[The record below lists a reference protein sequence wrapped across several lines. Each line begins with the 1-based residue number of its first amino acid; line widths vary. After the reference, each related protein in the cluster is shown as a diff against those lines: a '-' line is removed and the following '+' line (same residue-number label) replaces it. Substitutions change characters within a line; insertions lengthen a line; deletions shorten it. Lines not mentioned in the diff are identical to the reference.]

1 MRIILFLI
9 GFLLSIIGSIYI
21 IIYLSYLSVGYSF
34 INYLKFIMSK
44 VECLIMLIGII
55 LINISIF
62 MKGEKHVLCL

>member
-21 IIYLSYLSVGYSF
+21 IIYLSYLSIGYSF

>member
-21 IIYLSYLSVGYSF
+21 IIYLSYLSIGYSF
-34 INYLKFIMSK
+34 VDYLKFIMSK
-44 VECLIMLIGII
+44 VECLIILVGFT

-62 MKGEKHVLCL
+62 MKGENHVLCL

>member
-21 IIYLSYLSVGYSF
+21 IIYLSYLSIGYSF

-44 VECLIMLIGII
+44 VECLIMLIGLI

-62 MKGEKHVLCL
+62 MNGGKHVVCL

>member
-21 IIYLSYLSVGYSF
+21 IIYLSYLSIGYSF
-34 INYLKFIMSK
+34 VDYLKFIMSK
-44 VECLIMLIGII
+44 VECLIILVGFT

>member
-21 IIYLSYLSVGYSF
+21 IVYLSYLSIGYSF
-34 INYLKFIMSK
+34 TDYLKFIVSK
-44 VECLIMLIGII
+44 IECLSMLVGII
-55 LINISIF
+55 FINISIF